1 MQLLLVVGQNPDDN
15 KVFGYQVSEPMFGT
29 LSPRKLIDGTDVL
42 IDSLEV
48 DVELGDIKVMCVQPV
63 FGIEITLVTETGI
76 TVVIQYDAPT
86 GGYIS
91 TGETS
96 FAQHIASHIGGV
108 CNLKAIAYSNESTM
122 SKTEEKPKKKR
133 KSKAKKD

>member
-1 MQLLLVVGQNPDDN
+1 MQLLLVVGQNPNDN
-15 KVFGYQVSEPMFGT
+15 KVFGYQVSKPMFGT

-48 DVELGDIKVMCVQPV
+48 NIESGDIKVMCVQPL
-63 FGIEITLVTETGI
+63 FGLELTLVTETSI
-76 TVVIQYDAPT
+76 TVTIQYEGTA

-91 TGETS
+91 TGEIS

-108 CNLKAIAYSNESTM
+108 CNLKAIAYSNEALTSN
-122 SKTEEKPKKKR
+122 KEEKPKKKR

>member
-1 MQLLLVVGQNPDDN
+1 MQLLLVVGQNPNDN
-15 KVFGYQVSEPMFGT
+15 KVFGYQVSKPMFGT

-48 DVELGDIKVMCVQPV
+48 NIESGDIKVMCVQPV
-63 FGIEITLVTETGI
+63 FGLEITLITETGI
-76 TVVIQYDAPT
+76 TVIIQYDGAA

-91 TGETS
+91 TGELA
-96 FAQHIASHIGGV
+96 FAQHIASHIDGV
-108 CNLKAIAYSNESTM
+108 CNLKAIPFTNEATM
-122 SKTEEKPKKKR
+122 TKTEEKPKKKK